1 MSNES
6 DPLVGIV
13 LGDVYKLV
21 GRIGQGG
28 MGAVYEAHHLRLRK
42 RVAVKVLNR
51 AQARNSEALARFH
64 REAVVASRLGHPNL
78 VNVIDFGSSSD
89 EQPYLVMEF
98 LEGEDLD
105 RRIQRSGVVPLA
117 KAITIARQV
126 ASAVAAVHAK
136 GIIHR
141 DLTPANVFL
150 VHVPHEPDFVKVL
163 DFGVSK
169 IKADQSKVT
178 DASRTVGTPAYM
190 APEQAFGPSSDVDH
204 RVDQWAL
211 ACIVW
216 EMLAGRPPFFADNA
230 DALFYQLRHFPPPP
244 LASYAPDIPATV
256 EAVLLRALSKRP
268 TDRYPSIRDFAQDLE
283 AAALGAK
290 PDIASGKQAA
300 GSLTEDQTT
309 IWQAHLG
316 LSYAVGFLGKARALF
331 ARAMRWLRRKPS
343 KTKVATLVA
352 SGVAGI
358 VLFSLLLFGGRSTK
372 TAAVASS
379 KTTLTEARPAIV
391 SLPSADA
398 AVAAPAPVGPVHVE
412 TADSKQELRASRTK
426 AAWPNQATRRT
437 RSRDVHSKPG
447 SRQPH
452 QRLTLDDF

>member
-1 MSNES
+1 MSNEP

-105 RRIQRSGVVPLA
+105 RRIQRSGPVPLA
-117 KAITIARQV
+117 KAIVIARQV

-169 IKADQSKVT
+169 IKADQSRVT

-190 APEQAFGPSSDVDH
+190 APEQAFGPSADVDH

-244 LASYAPDIPATV
+244 LASYAPDIPGAV
-256 EAVLLRALSKRP
+256 ETVLLRALSKEP
-268 TDRYPSIRDFAQDLE
+268 TDRYPTIRDFAHDLE

-290 PDIASGKQAA
+290 PTLAPGMRASE
-300 GSLTEDQTT
+300 SPTEEKT
-309 IWQAHLG
+309 IVWQARLG
-316 LSYAVGFLGKARALF
+316 LGYAAGFLGKARAL
-331 ARAMRWLRRKPS
+331 AAMVVRWLQGRQA
-343 KTKVATLVA
+343 KTKVAALLA
-352 SGVAGI
+352 GGIAGI
-358 VLFSLLLFGGRSTK
+358 ILFSIPFGRSGTK
-372 TAAVASS
+372 TAVAVGP
-379 KTTLTEARPAIV
+379 KPPLTEARPAIV
-391 SLPSADA
+391 SLPPADA
-398 AVAAPAPVGPVHVE
+398 AVVSLDSVGPAQAKTVE
-412 TADSKQELRASRTK
+412 SKQESRATK
-426 AAWPNQATRRT
+426 TRAASPKLTT
-437 RSRDVHSKPG
+437 KRSRYGGVHSKPG
-447 SRQPH
+447 AGRT

>member
-105 RRIQRSGVVPLA
+105 RRIQRSGSVPLP
-117 KAITIARQV
+117 KAIIIARQI

-150 VHVPHEPDFVKVL
+150 VRVPHEPDFVKVL

-169 IKADQSKVT
+169 IKADQSRVT

-190 APEQAFGPSSDVDH
+190 APEQAFGPSADVDH

-216 EMLAGRPPFFADNA
+216 EMLTGRPPFFADNA

-244 LASYAPDIPATV
+244 LATYAPDIPAAV
-256 EAVLLRALSKRP
+256 ELVLLRALSKAP
-268 TDRYPSIRDFAQDLE
+268 TDRYPTIRDFARDLE
-283 AAALGAK
+283 AAALAAK
-290 PDIASGKQAA
+290 PTVVPAALASE
-300 GSLTEDQTT
+300 SPTEDKT
-309 IWQAHLG
+309 IVWQSSSG
-316 LSYAVGFLGKARALF
+316 LDYAADLLGKARALA
-331 ARAMRWLRRKPS
+331 ARIVRWLPGRQA
-343 KTKVATLVA
+343 KTRAAALVA
-352 SGVAGI
+352 SGIAGI
-358 VLFSLLLFGGRSTK
+358 VLLSVLFGRSGTK
-372 TAAVASS
+372 TSAAVSPKMA
-379 KTTLTEARPAIV
+379 LTETRPAIV
-391 SLPSADA
+391 TLPSADA
-398 AVAAPAPVGPVHVE
+398 AVAALDSVAPAQVKTVDRKPAP
-412 TADSKQELRASRTK
+412 RATK
-426 AAWPNQATRRT
+426 TEAVSPRLTTKRT
-437 RSRDVHSKPG
+437 RHRDVHSKSGPG
-447 SRQPH
+447 RTNH
-452 QRLTLDDF
+452 TLTLDDF